1 MEPITTTVLFT
12 AGVLGVTHGIEPD
25 HAAGIASLTSDT
37 GEAKRSALVGGC
49 FAAGHVLLILVW
61 IGVAY
66 LFFGATSVPEATEA
80 VGTIVLGMVLVLLGG
95 VLGVTGARTFIHT
108 HGHSHA
114 SDEGDQRHHHRHLH
128 LHSPLS
134 GDHGETSHDH
144 DASETATHTHE
155 HTVRS
160 YLEVGVV
167 GALFTLSPPLSM
179 LAFVSIVVRNTGI
192 EGAILAVAIYAITIV
207 TTMASIG
214 GGVGFVFGA
223 ASERSERAHASLQV
237 GSAAIVFALGCYFLA
252 QALSS
257 VAIP

>member
-12 AGVLGVTHGIEPD
+12 AAVLGVTHGIEPD

-95 VLGVTGARTFIHT
+95 VLGVTGARTFVHT

-114 SDEGDQRHHHRHLH
+114 SDEGD
-128 LHSPLS
+128 
-134 GDHGETSHDH
+134 
-144 DASETATHTHE
+144 
-155 HTVRS
+155 
-160 YLEVGVV
+160 
-167 GALFTLSPPLSM
+167 
-179 LAFVSIVVRNTGI
+179 
-192 EGAILAVAIYAITIV
+192 
-207 TTMASIG
+207 
-214 GGVGFVFGA
+214 
-223 ASERSERAHASLQV
+223 
-237 GSAAIVFALGCYFLA
+237 
-252 QALSS
+252 
-257 VAIP
+257 